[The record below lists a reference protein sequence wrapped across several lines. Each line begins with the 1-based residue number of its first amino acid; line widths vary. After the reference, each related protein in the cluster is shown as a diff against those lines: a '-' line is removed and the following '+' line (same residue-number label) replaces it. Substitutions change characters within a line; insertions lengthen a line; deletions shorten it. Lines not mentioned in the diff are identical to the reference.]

1 MISVTMEQVRR
12 DQVAG
17 DRLPQLIRT
26 HFETSGEKKKK
37 RKRKFTWGRQGAVAS
52 NCSTGKPNQCKAKTI
67 HCNLLK
73 QANLP
78 RSGL

>member
-1 MISVTMEQVRR
+1 MISVTMEQVWIIRLQVRR

-52 NCSTGKPNQCKAKTI
+52 NCSTGKPNQSQSK
-67 HCNLLK
+67 NDPL
-73 QANLP
+73 
-78 RSGL
+78 